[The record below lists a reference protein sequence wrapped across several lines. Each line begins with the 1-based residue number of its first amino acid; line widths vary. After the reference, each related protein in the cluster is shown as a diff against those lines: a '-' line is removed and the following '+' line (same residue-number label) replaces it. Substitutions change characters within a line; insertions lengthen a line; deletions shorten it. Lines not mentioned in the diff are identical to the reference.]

1 MATQFSFNNNTPNQ
15 IFTGTAGF
23 DQLLVGLPSNLTGS
37 QLVLEQINASTFQL
51 GTMEA
56 SPDTGYPVFNP
67 LYEIRRDPF
76 KSTTF
81 HLTEFVASGTP
92 PSATL
97 NQIDQVF
104 FNVIGQDPGPNSP
117 APVEFTLNL
126 MPVILTGEPDGS
138 SEGITEI
145 QGTPFNDRPVIT
157 LTGITK
163 PSTAPDITGDGLV
176 FMNGSKKVL
185 EVVKAQ
191 SAMNQSAHAV
201 GGSVVKVYDATG
213 STVAHEYRLDAA
225 VDSVQLAF
233 SDGAAMINGLS
244 SYSTPYY
251 SNSVPLSLVRSVVAS
266 ADPIK
271 IASLPNSAEKDA
283 IHFRVDLNESIY
295 LESYGQSSAPLQNT
309 LKFALKIGGQVVYA
323 DIEGSNGF
331 GYGSNQIWFAY
342 TLKDADIGAVSML
355 GLVEVD
361 GGAVYPFM
369 PYTNQSEYTGI
380 GNFGNQALSYIYPQI
395 EFVGAP
401 NTSLLTGG
409 NKFVGLFDASQINL
423 VADPAVTLTGNR
435 NTLGIAIDGTGGAVL
450 SISEAGGVF
459 SVSTQVGTTS
469 TLVAKFAKS
478 TTPGQYLFWTGT
490 DVSSTDASKATT
502 ISTTDFQQLLLI
514 LRVEGSDK
522 DYVAQVDGKYWTFAD
537 QRPLLFS
544 LVSRDFVEPE
554 RPDVMAKTGD
564 AFANTLN
571 VSAEAA
577 SKNIDLLGFQGNDTI
592 TGHDGTDRIAG
603 GAGSDTINA
612 GKGNDAL
619 ILGGMS
625 DGPGEDVVDLGEGT
639 DAIAFSGFDNAYLFQ
654 GFTVKTGSGAEQ
666 FEIRTPVP
674 QNSASSSGAVMA
686 RVEKAAN
693 FGTNS
698 EVLVTTYQ
706 ADGSIF
712 NTSRVSNAESLVN
725 FGNSSQS
732 YLLKGGWSTSSYG
745 NSYQGSIFSEVI
757 DLTGLS
763 LKGGES
769 IQGGLGDDTLVLQTA
784 DVLVAGGRW
793 SMTSSNT
800 QTTWSYTVSVPAGD
814 PHYPMATEF
823 SVSRFNSGNGY
834 EFWSIDDQTGAA
846 QKTLSN
852 LHLSD
857 VETIEIKNGNNVLR
871 AISLVD
877 FSAPIYQ
884 SASLRGNQ
892 LTVVFNEALD
902 AVDKPSADRFTI
914 YVNGQPS
921 TTSAVHITETQ
932 VTGNKLTLTLSQ
944 NFTDPTNLV
953 SIAYDDPTGMDDSSV
968 LQDIYGNDVASTPS
982 PVPVQLIVINNI
994 TATSTQLKTKTSF
1007 TGGFGKDILD
1017 MSAADAGQTVN
1028 LFYTKSDQP
1037 TGWRHT
1043 IRDIEDLKGSNLGD
1057 TLKGNGW
1064 ANTLDGNGGDDVLD
1078 GGLGDD
1084 VLLGG
1089 VGSDQL
1095 FGGFGRDTLYGGA
1108 GADTLTGG
1116 IGTDKF
1122 VLSVDDAAT
1131 SVDRITDFNFIA
1143 DVIQIHANPGASFT
1157 ALANLFNA
1165 STKTLLQLGTA
1176 APNGD
1181 QASVYY
1187 DNTGKLYFDA
1197 GASANPVLLA
1207 QLDALSGG
1215 GFPQLLAAN
1224 IKLVDTLPAMS
1235 TVIV

>member
-23 DQLLVGLPSNLTGS
+23 DQLLVELPSNLAGS
-37 QLVLEQINASTFQL
+37 QLVLQPINASTFRL

-56 SPDTGYPVFNP
+56 SPDTGNPVFNP

-104 FNVIGQDPGPNSP
+104 FNVIGQDPDTDPP
-117 APVEFTLNL
+117 LPPVEFTLNL
-126 MPVILTGEPDGS
+126 MPVIFTGES
-138 SEGITEI
+138 SGGTEGVTEI

-157 LTGITK
+157 LTGIAK
-163 PSTAPDITGDGLV
+163 PSTAPDITADGLV

-191 SAMNQSAHAV
+191 SAMNPSAHAV
-201 GGSVVKVYDATG
+201 GGSVVNVYDATG

-266 ADPIK
+266 PDPIK
-271 IASLPNSAEKDA
+271 IASLPNSAEQDA
-283 IHFRVDLNESIY
+283 IYFRVDLNEPIS
-295 LESYGQSSAPLQNT
+295 LPDN
-309 LKFALKIGGQVVYA
+309 LKFALKIGGKVVYA
-323 DIEGSNGF
+323 DIDDSNWSGSGA
-331 GYGSNQIWFAY
+331 NQIWFSY
-342 TLKDADIGAVSML
+342 SLQPGDTGAVSML
-355 GLVEVD
+355 GLVEVN
-361 GGAVYPFM
+361 GTGVSAFTHSTYQ
-369 PYTNQSEYTGI
+369 TEYSGI
-380 GNFGNQALSYIYPQI
+380 GNFGNQAFSYIYPKI
-395 EFVGAP
+395 EFVSDS
-401 NTSLLTGG
+401 NTKLKLGG
-409 NKFVGLFDASQINL
+409 DKFIGLFDPTEINL
-423 VADPAVTLTGNR
+423 VAEDNVALTGNR
-435 NTLGIAIDGTGGAVL
+435 NTLGIAIDGSGNAVL
-450 SISEAGGVF
+450 SASEVGGVY
-459 SVSTQVGTTS
+459 SVFTQVGTTS
-469 TLVAKFAKS
+469 TLVAKFAKGS
-478 TTPGQYLFWTGT
+478 TAGQYLFWTGENVDST
-490 DVSSTDASKATT
+490 DVTQATT
-502 ISTTDFQQLLLI
+502 ISTTDFQQLLFI
-514 LRVEGSDK
+514 LRVEGSAT
-522 DYVAQVDGKYWTFAD
+522 DYVAKVGLQGSEVYWTFAD

-571 VSAEAA
+571 VNAEAA
-577 SKNIDLLGFQGNDTI
+577 SKNIDLFGFQGNDTI
-592 TGHDGTDRIAG
+592 TGHDGIDRISG

-625 DGPGEDVVDLGEGT
+625 DGAGEDVVNLGDGT
-639 DAIAFSGFDNAYLFQ
+639 DAIAFSGFDNAHRFQ
-654 GFTVKTGSGAEQ
+654 GATIKTGGGTEQ
-666 FEIRTPVP
+666 FEIRDTD
-674 QNSASSSGAVMA
+674 STGAAVVV
-686 RVEKAAN
+686 RVEKAAK
-693 FGTNS
+693 FDTES
-698 EVLVTTYQ
+698 QVLVTTYQ
-706 ADGSIF
+706 ADGSVF
-712 NTSRVSNAESLVN
+712 NTSLVSNAESLVN
-725 FGNSSQS
+725 FGNSSQQF
-732 YLLKGGWSTSSYG
+732 LLKGYWSSPAYG
-745 NSYQGSIFSEVI
+745 NSTYQGSIFGDVI
-757 DLTGLS
+757 DPSGRA
-763 LKGGES
+763 LKYGDS

-784 DVLVAGGRW
+784 GALTGGQW
-793 SMTSSNT
+793 MKDSNFVT
-800 QTTWSYTVSVPAGD
+800 DAWSYVVSTDVDGSIN
-814 PHYPMATEF
+814 TETKF
-823 SVSRFNSGNGY
+823 SLSRTYDSYYGYASWSVSDKTGS
-834 EFWSIDDQTGAA
+834 SI
-846 QKTLSN
+846 KTMDGLF
-852 LHLSD
+852 LSD
-857 VETIEIKNGNNVLR
+857 VETIEIKNGGKVLR
-871 AISLVD
+871 TISLVD
-877 FSAPIYQ
+877 FSAPVYR

-892 LTVVFNEALD
+892 LTLVFDEALD
-902 AVDKPSADRFTI
+902 AVNKPSAESFTLLI
-914 YVNGQPS
+914 NGQPQNAQ
-921 TTSAVHITETQ
+921 TTGGEYVQLTNPQ
-932 VTGNKLTLTLSQ
+932 VVGNKLTLTLSQ
-944 NFTDPTNLV
+944 NFTDPTQQV
-953 SIAYDDPTGMDDSSV
+953 SIAYDDTTGMDDSSV

-994 TATSTQLKTKTSF
+994 PATSTQLKTKYSF

-1037 TGWRHT
+1037 TGLRHT
-1043 IRDIEDLKGSNLGD
+1043 IRDIEDLKGSNLDD

-1064 ANTLDGNGGDDVLD
+1064 ANTLDGNGGNDELD

-1089 VGSDQL
+1089 AGSDKL

-1122 VLSVDDAAT
+1122 VLSVDDAA
-1131 SVDRITDFNFIA
+1131 SGDDHITDFNFIA
-1143 DVIQIHANPGASFT
+1143 DVIQIHASGESSLT

-1176 APNGD
+1176 ASNGD

-1224 IKLVDTLPAMS
+1224 IKLVDTLPALS